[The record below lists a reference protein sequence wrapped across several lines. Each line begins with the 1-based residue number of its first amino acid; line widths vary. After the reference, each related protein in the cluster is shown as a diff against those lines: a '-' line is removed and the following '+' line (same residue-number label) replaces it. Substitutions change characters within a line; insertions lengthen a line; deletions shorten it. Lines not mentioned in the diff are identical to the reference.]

1 MAFACASSAALP
13 SDQLTGP
20 GRAQTLVLFLCE
32 ATLVLEIKSLNFLL
46 SVPLSLV
53 GGPTSVTVSN

>member
-20 GRAQTLVLFLCE
+20 GRAQTLVLSLCE
-32 ATLVLEIKSLNFLL
+32 AMLVLEMKSLNFF
-46 SVPLSLV
+46 PFRPV
-53 GGPTSVTVSN
+53 GGPMSVAVSN